1 MQQFSEL
8 VARSYSSLSAW
19 WYEFAPLGV
28 LPLERKVVYITVTTS
43 ATEQL
48 GYWFLPTGVH
58 HKVQT
63 LDDWLREVQ
72 WKSLNGYGVDC
83 TAWCKSIDSKVK
95 QHKLFADSLQQEA

>member
-8 VARSYSSLSAW
+8 VAQSYSSLGAG
-19 WYEFAPLGV
+19 WYEYVPLGV
-28 LPLERKVVYITVTTS
+28 LPLERKVVYLTVTTS
-43 ATEQL
+43 STEQL

-63 LDDWLREVQ
+63 VTDWLREVQ

-83 TAWCKSIDSKVK
+83 TSWCKPIDSKGK
-95 QHKLFADSLQQEA
+95 QSLLFTDSLKQEA